1 MEIDIKKLKESELFV
16 EEFLLLLF
24 IHNEL
29 NFEEFK
35 WWYIPV
41 KGTLSTLEENL
52 WIKKVEDGYVLRD
65 KGRKLFENTSNE
77 SIITNIILYLN
88 KLTNKNFK
96 PKSSAN
102 RKFINARLEEG
113 YSEKD
118 LKKVIEVMTS
128 KWKND
133 PKMNMYL
140 RPETLFNSTKFQ
152 TYINLI
158 QKEDKDWTI
167 ARV

>member
-65 KGRKLFENTSNE
+65 RGRKLFENEETTTFEQFWEHYHVITKLPKTDKAAAETKWKRLKPKEKEKAIQMVE
-77 SIITNIILYLN
+77 SYYNSLNDKKYCRKARTYLE
-88 KLTNKNFK
+88 NKNFNDEFK
-96 PKSSAN
+96 RSGIQTS
-102 RKFINARLEEG
+102 R
-113 YSEKD
+113 
-118 LKKVIEVMTS
+118 VIA
-128 KWKND
+128 K
-133 PKMNMYL
+133 
-140 RPETLFNSTKFQ
+140 
-152 TYINLI
+152 
-158 QKEDKDWTI
+158 
-167 ARV
+167 